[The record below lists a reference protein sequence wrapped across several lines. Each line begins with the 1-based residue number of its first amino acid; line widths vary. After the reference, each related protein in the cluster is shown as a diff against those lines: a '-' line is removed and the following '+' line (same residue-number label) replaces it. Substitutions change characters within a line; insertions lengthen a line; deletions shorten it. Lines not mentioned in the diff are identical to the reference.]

1 MSRVD
6 LIRLKT
12 PEEIARIRRAG
23 AVVAEVLQRVRRW
36 LKPGVSTADLDARIE
51 AFIREQ
57 GGIPV
62 FKGYRGYPAA
72 SCISINEE
80 VVHGIP
86 RKDRRIR
93 NGDLVKV
100 DVGVRLDGYIADGAW
115 TFAVGEVSPVAWK
128 LMKATREALE
138 AGIRAARV
146 GNRVGD
152 ISHAVEQVIRAHG
165 FYPIVEL
172 QGHGVGVELH
182 EKPDVPNLGR
192 PGTGVRLQEGMVI
205 AIEPMVS
212 VGTEHVFFAKDG
224 WTAITVD
231 RSLAAHYEHT
241 VAVGPEGGIVLTR
254 PMETEENQEETYQEA
269 RDDG

>member
-1 MSRVD
+1 M
-6 LIRLKT
+6 IRLKT
-12 PEEIARIRRAG
+12 PEEIQKIRQAG
-23 AVVAEVLQRVRRW
+23 AVVAEVLQKVRRW
-36 LKPGVSTADLDARIE
+36 LRPGISTADLNDRIE
-51 AFIREQ
+51 TLIRRR

-62 FKGYRGYPAA
+62 FKGYQGFPAA
-72 SCISINEE
+72 SCISINDE

-86 RKDRRIR
+86 RRDRRIR
-93 NGDLVKV
+93 DGDLVKV
-100 DVGVRLDGYIADGAW
+100 DVGVRLDGYVADGAW
-115 TFAVGEVSPVAWK
+115 TYAVGEVSPLARR
-128 LMKATREALE
+128 LMRVTRQALE

-152 ISHAVEQVIRAHG
+152 ISAAVERVIREAG
-165 FYPIVEL
+165 FFPIVEL

-192 PGTGVRLQEGMVI
+192 PGTGPLLREGMVL

-212 VGTEHVFFAKDG
+212 VGTEHVFFAPDG

-241 VAVGPEGGIVLTR
+241 VAVGRDGGVVLTTR
-254 PMETEENQEETYQEA
+254 
-269 RDDG
+269 

>member
-1 MSRVD
+1 MNPST

-23 AVVAEVLQRVRRW
+23 AVVAEVLRRVRRW
-36 LKPGVSTADLDARIE
+36 LKPGISTAELDARIE
-51 AFIREQ
+51 ALIRER
-57 GGIPV
+57 GGTPV
-62 FKGYRGYPAA
+62 FKGYHGYPAA

-93 NGDLVKV
+93 KGDLVKV

-115 TFAVGEVSPVAWK
+115 TFAVGKVSPVARK
-128 LMKATREALE
+128 LMEVTRKALE
-138 AGIRAARV
+138 AGIQAARE
-146 GNRVGD
+146 GNRVVD
-152 ISHAVEQVIRAHG
+152 ISHAVEQVIRSHG

-192 PGTGVRLQEGMVI
+192 AGTGVLLRKGMVI

-212 VGTEHVFFAKDG
+212 VGTEHVFFARDG

-241 VAVGPEGGIVLTR
+241 VAVGPEGGVILTR
-254 PMETEENQEETYQEA
+254 PLEKNGTDQEES
-269 RDDG
+269 DDG

>member
-1 MSRVD
+1 M
-6 LIRLKT
+6 IRLKT
-12 PEEIARIRRAG
+12 PEEIQKIRRAG
-23 AVVAEVLQRVRRW
+23 AVVAEALRRVRRW
-36 LKPGVSTADLDARIE
+36 LKPGITTADLDARIE
-51 AFIREQ
+51 AFIRER

-62 FKGYRGYPAA
+62 FKGYHGYPAA

-93 NGDLVKV
+93 KGDLVKV

-115 TFAVGEVSPVAWK
+115 TFAVGKVSPLARK
-128 LMKATREALE
+128 LMDVTRRALE
-138 AGIRAARV
+138 AGIQAARV

-152 ISHAVEQVIRAHG
+152 VSHAVERVIRAHG
-165 FYPIVEL
+165 FHPIVEL

-182 EKPDVPNLGR
+182 EKPDVPNFGR
-192 PGTGVRLQEGMVI
+192 PGTGPLLQEGMVI

-212 VGTEHVFFAKDG
+212 VGTEHVFFARDG

-254 PMETEENQEETYQEA
+254 PLDEEETHQEA